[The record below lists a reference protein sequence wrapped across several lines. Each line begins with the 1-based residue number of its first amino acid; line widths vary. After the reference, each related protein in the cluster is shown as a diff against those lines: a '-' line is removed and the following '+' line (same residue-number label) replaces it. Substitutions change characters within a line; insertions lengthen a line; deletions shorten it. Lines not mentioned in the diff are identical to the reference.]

1 MSKAG
6 EIDLNLKIS
15 DVGSEQQ
22 TLDAEIATKIAGI
35 ELDVDA
41 ELDRDGKPTVTIGI
55 KIPIP

>member
-6 EIDLNLKIS
+6 EVDLNLKIS

-22 TLDAEIATKIAGI
+22 TLDAEIATKIAGV

-41 ELDRDGKPTVTIGI
+41 HLDQNGKPTVSIGI